1 MRAQDN
7 GQPKLHSDAPVDVY
21 IMSPSEVP
29 PVFEKKDKDLFL
41 SESSPPGTLV
51 SRVKLIGQ
59 GGVGAATSTS
69 SSSTGN
75 SSTAATQGGA
85 AAVPGI
91 RFRVIPSMREKNEEP
106 MFSVNEHGELRLGNR
121 PLDRE
126 QIDFYTIGVLAET
139 DSSPPLTA
147 MLEIN
152 VHVQDENDNV
162 PVFECESYMLTVAE
176 NVEKGSTVLRVN
188 AVDGDI
194 KSNGDVKYSFGSSA
208 SDFDN
213 LFHIDENTGAIST
226 LGELDRE
233 LRQNYKFQVVATDQ
247 SHPKHTAR
255 AMVWLQLKDYNDNP
269 PLFSQD
275 KYMASVSEDALPG
288 TVVIQ
293 FSVSDA
299 DEVSTPTDFYI
310 VSGDPASQFEVRN
323 TGELYV
329 AKPLDREL
337 VEDYNLEIIVSDGRF
352 STVTNLSIS
361 VEDANDN
368 PLYCMKYR
376 YRDSVSEGVPL
387 NSRILSVATRDDDL
401 PANTKMR
408 FFLTGVG
415 SEDFDLDKDSGD
427 LRVARHLDREM
438 QSRYYLEALVQD
450 KEHTQWNCSSLIEL
464 QVLDIN
470 DNPPE
475 FPMSTYTVSMSEAA
489 EPGTLVTKVHATDP
503 DYGANKR
510 IQYNFVASDEEH
522 FKIVPEYGIIT
533 LAKPLDRET
542 QASYSLTVVA
552 NDNGSPRL
560 SSTATVLVNV
570 QDIND
575 NPPEFMSKHYFA
587 SIPEI
592 TTVGTEVITVLAT
605 SLDTGVNA
613 EVSYSIISGN
623 EQKKFAIHNKT
634 GLISVADVLDYE
646 RSAEFMLTIQ
656 AIDGGVPPLS
666 NLATVNISIT
676 DSNDNAPV
684 FAVPAYVARIREDAQ
699 VGDLII
705 QVQAGDIDSGANGR
719 VVYKVERGDRQG
731 QFSIDPD
738 SGYVSVAAPLDRESI
753 SSYVLQVS
761 ATDQGVP
768 PLSSYVLVNIEVSDA
783 NDNAPKFTES
793 NYTTVVKEDKQLG
806 ATVLKFEISDDD
818 MSPNGAPYTFDIRDG
833 NEMGAFRLEHD
844 GVLRTASRFNHK
856 VCSSYTLQ
864 IRVFDNGTPPLFS
877 DTFVTIKVIEESQYP
892 PVIIPLEVSINSY
905 KDDYRGGVIGKV
917 FATDQDEYDNL
928 MYRLVP
934 TPSSGYDSSNL
945 FKISESDGVISAL
958 SNLDLGKYNISVAV
972 SDGKFTAH
980 TTVKVSVDLIS
991 EEMVKSAAII
1001 RFRDVSPKEF
1011 LMSHKKQF
1019 VRAVQLVMGNRIL
1032 PRDVVIIS
1040 VQKSDME
1047 LGSNMIQSDNPLN
1060 DFMSAIT
1067 GGEERQDQFHLEP
1080 SRAQRRK
1087 RRSRV
1092 AAAVREDTD
1101 LDVLFAV
1108 RLGNGTNAFHTRD
1121 EVLKALD
1128 ENVEE
1133 IESRTKLK
1141 VDAVVKTNC
1150 DASVCGPNGRCLDKT
1165 EMDANK
1171 LETIAIDVNSFVS
1184 ARFYMRTECKCREG
1198 YGGEYCTEYVNECA
1212 RNPCP
1217 PYQICTVDGITT
1229 TTTAMK
1235 GSLPSEGFECRCPEG
1250 FTGPTCEKEISKC
1263 NNEVCFTLK
1272 RPVSF
1277 SGKSFAHYKIESQ
1290 FAREIVQDQ
1299 FSLSLLLRTTQKS
1312 GNLMY
1317 SAGKIDF
1324 NILEIHNG
1332 IVQYRFDLGSGEG
1345 IVSVASVSV
1354 SDGQWHEVRLER
1366 QGNSAKL
1373 VVDSKHTAQGS
1384 APGVNGVLNVQ
1395 SNDIYFGSELRE
1407 HPKIIGF
1414 EDLRRGFIGCMDK
1427 ITIAKDLIPLYKTEG
1442 NRVSLQKFTNIDFSC
1457 DADVL
1462 KPVGVCDNYP
1472 CLNGECFI
1480 PFSSSFFS
1488 SSFTESK

>member
-1 MRAQDN
+1 MAENQLFQFFVRAQDN
-7 GQPKLHSDAPVDVY
+7 GKPQLHSDVPMDVY

-41 SESSPPGTLV
+41 SESSPPGTLI

-59 GGVGAATSTS
+59 SGNNGTLASGGTT
-69 SSSTGN
+69 T
-75 SSTAATQGGA
+75 
-85 AAVPGI
+85 
-91 RFRVIPSMREKNEEP
+91 RFRVISSMRDKGEEP
-106 MFSVNEHGELRLGNR
+106 MFTVNESGELRLGNR

-176 NVEKGSTVLRVN
+176 NVEKGTTVLRVN
-188 AVDGDI
+188 AIDGDI
-194 KSNGDVKYSFGSSA
+194 KSNGDVKYSFGTSA
-208 SDFDN
+208 SEFDN

-233 LRQNYKFQVVATDQ
+233 RRQNYKIQVVATDQ
-247 SHPKHTAR
+247 SHPRHTAR

-293 FSVSDA
+293 FSVSDS
-299 DEVSTPTDFYI
+299 DEVSVPTEYYI
-310 VSGDPASQFEVRN
+310 SSGDPASQFQIRS

-329 AKPLDREL
+329 AKPLDRES

-352 STVTNLSIS
+352 STVTNLSIN

-376 YRDSVSEGVPL
+376 YRDSISEGVQL
-387 NSRILSVATRDDDL
+387 NARILDVRTRDDDL
-401 PANTKMR
+401 MANTKMR
-408 FFLTGVG
+408 FFLTGHG
-415 SEDFDLDKDSGD
+415 SDDFDLDKDTGE
-427 LRVARHLDREM
+427 LRVARPLDRES
-438 QSRYYLEALVQD
+438 QPRYYLEALVQD
-450 KEHTQWNCSSLIEL
+450 KEHAQWNCSSLIEL

-475 FPMSTYTVSMSEAA
+475 FSLSSYTVSMSEAA
-489 EPGTLVTKVHATDP
+489 ELGTLVIKVHATDP

-510 IQYNFVASDEEH
+510 IQYNFVTPDEDH
-522 FKIVPEYGIIT
+522 FKIIPEYGIIT

-542 QASYSLTVVA
+542 QSSYSLKVVA
-552 NDNGSPRL
+552 NDYGSPRL
-560 SSTATVLVNV
+560 SATATVLVNV

-575 NPPEFMSKHYFA
+575 NPPEFMSKHYFV

-634 GLISVADVLDYE
+634 GVISVGDNLDFE
-646 RSAEFMLTIQ
+646 RSAEFVLTIQ

-705 QVQAGDIDSGANGR
+705 QVQAGDIDSGNNGK
-719 VVYKVERGDRQG
+719 VVYQIERGDRQG
-731 QFSIDPD
+731 QFSIDTE
-738 SGYVSVAAPLDRESI
+738 SGYISVAALLDREST

-761 ATDQGVP
+761 AQDQGVP
-768 PLSSYVLVNIEVSDA
+768 VLSSYVLVNIEVSDA
-783 NDNAPKFTES
+783 NDNPPKFTEN

-806 ATVLKFEISDDD
+806 STVLKFDITDDD

-833 NEMGAFRLEHD
+833 NEMGAFRLEQD

-856 VCSSYTLQ
+856 VCNSYTLQ

-934 TPSSGYDSSNL
+934 TIGAGYDSSNL

-958 SNLDLGKYNISVAV
+958 SNLDLGRYHVNVTV
-972 SDGKFTAH
+972 SDGKFTAY
-980 TTVKVSVDLIS
+980 TVVKVSVELVS
-991 EEMVKSAAII
+991 EEMVKNAAII
-1001 RFRDVSPKEF
+1001 RFRDISPKEF

-1019 VRAVQLVMGNRIL
+1019 ARSIQSVMGMRIL
-1032 PRDVVIIS
+1032 LKDVVIIS
-1040 VQKSDME
+1040 VQKSDTD

-1060 DFMSAIT
+1060 DFMSAVTDDNHT
-1067 GGEERQDQFHLEP
+1067 GDDGKVQQRFNHHD
-1080 SRAQRRK
+1080 SQRR
-1087 RRSRV
+1087 RRRAREQQ
-1092 AAAVREDTD
+1092 AAAAASTD
-1101 LDVLFAV
+1101 LDVLFAI
-1108 RLGNGTNAFHTRD
+1108 RKMHGNGTNTNLYYTR
-1121 EVLKALD
+1121 EELLKALD

-1133 IESRTKLK
+1133 IESRSKLK
-1141 VDAVVKTNC
+1141 VDTIVKTNC
-1150 DASVCGPNGRCLDKT
+1150 DASVCGPNGRCLDWTKL
-1165 EMDANK
+1165 DVNK

-1217 PYQICTVDGITT
+1217 SYQICTVEA
-1229 TTTAMK
+1229 TASNAK
-1235 GSLPSEGFECRCPEG
+1235 ESFECRCPEG

-1272 RPVSF
+1272 RPISF
-1277 SGKSFAHYKIESQ
+1277 SGKSFAHYKIEQ
-1290 FAREIVQDQ
+1290 PYARLIVQDQ
-1299 FSLSLLLRTTQKS
+1299 LSLSLLLRTTQQS
-1312 GNLMY
+1312 ANLMY
-1317 SAGKIDF
+1317 SSGKIDF

-1332 IVQYRFDLGSGEG
+1332 IIQYRFDLGSGEG

-1354 SDGQWHEVRLER
+1354 SDGQWHEVRLDR

-1395 SNDIYFGSELRE
+1395 SNDIYFGAELRE

-1427 ITIAKDLIPLYKTEG
+1427 IMIAKEVIPMYKTQAGAG

-1457 DADVL
+1457 DADIL

-1472 CLNGECFI
+1472 CLNGEY
-1480 PFSSSFFS
+1480 
-1488 SSFTESK
+1488 